1 MTARER
7 IEAFC
12 LKHKLIFEE
21 HGEVGFGRECVG
33 LLSKRGGYLDFNPF
47 SLSEDDNFAPIAGLQ
62 DKRMYAPVGIDAYHK
77 HECFAV
83 MVTNEDYGE
92 AIRQL
97 AAWVEYLES
106 LGDLQ
111 VVDYETGAT
120 GMQVMMSGLVGYAL
134 KVKEA
139 AHGEDGEGKNGDGE
153 EEKAE
158 SQEADSSEEEAS
170 ASGSREA
177 GAREETDSR

>member
-21 HGEVGFGRECVG
+21 RGEVGFGRECVG
-33 LLSKRGGYLDFNPF
+33 LLSKRGGYLDYNPF
-47 SLSEDDNFAPIAGLQ
+47 SLAEPFASIDGLQ
-62 DKRMYAPVGIDAYHK
+62 DHRFRPPRGVKDAYHK

-83 MVTNEDYGE
+83 LVEEDNYGG
-92 AIRQL
+92 AIQQL
-97 AAWVEYLES
+97 AIWIKHLES
-106 LGDLQ
+106 LGDLE
-111 VVDYETGAT
+111 VVSYETGAT

-139 AHGEDGEGKNGDGE
+139 AHGEDGERKNVDGE
-153 EEKAE
+153 EADQEEAQEEIRVEGTAAE
-158 SQEADSSEEEAS
+158 EADS
-170 ASGSREA
+170 R
-177 GAREETDSR
+177 